1 MLIRLAS
8 ILTVV
13 TMVENNNLSEKKLR
27 GSGGYVLAKITE
39 AEQKKGNLGGPDLFL
54 AGVGRLS
61 EDRFSKYYCNK
72 CEKEFP
78 GCPRIDYETP
88 NEDLGEGIRL
98 LETGEYKCAGCN
110 NTISQYRKFS
120 SPEASIDTSGPEI
133 QHQASY
139 DEGERSAAVSSP
151 ELGATTTSNH
161 HAYSPTSKCAGVV
174 KSSVG
179 NGRKLEG
186 FVPIQSLIGMPAY
199 DSEAM
204 LIGTVLEL
212 GLRKASNGKMDLSMK
227 IRTDNDLSNRSTE
240 VLWENISKIGDVVLL
255 STKPSSVNDVLP
267 KCSSCGHENEE
278 AAIFCEECGKKL
290 I

>member
-1 MLIRLAS
+1 
-8 ILTVV
+8 
-13 TMVENNNLSEKKLR
+13 MVENNNLSEKKLR

-39 AEQKKGNLGGPDLFL
+39 TEQKKGNLGGPDLFL

-61 EDRFSKYYCNK
+61 EDRFSKYYCSK

-78 GCPRIDYETP
+78 GSPRIDYETP

-98 LETGEYKCAGCN
+98 LETGEYKCAGCD

-120 SPEASIDTSGPEI
+120 SPELSTDTFGPKI
-133 QHQASY
+133 QDQTLY
-139 DEGERSAAVSSP
+139 DGASAAASSSEMDAAP
-151 ELGATTTSNH
+151 TSNH
-161 HAYSPTSKCAGVV
+161 HVYSRTGKGSDIAFKSTVGDGV
-174 KSSVG
+174 
-179 NGRKLEG
+179 KLEG

-227 IRTDNDLSNRSTE
+227 IRTDNDLSNQSTE
-240 VLWENISKIGDVVLL
+240 VLWENIAKIGDVVLL
-255 STKPSSVNDVLP
+255 STKPSSARDILP
-267 KCSSCGHENEE
+267 KCSSCGYENE
-278 AAIFCEECGKKL
+278 AVAIFCEECGKKL
-290 I
+290 S